1 MKISIEKK
9 IMISIQKIIS
19 HRDMYVLL
27 FLIINIFTKN
37 KIIVC
42 DLL

>member
-9 IMISIQKIIS
+9 IIISIQKIIS
-19 HRDMYVLL
+19 HRGMYAIS
-27 FLIINIFTKN
+27 FLTITIFTKN
-37 KIIVC
+37 TIIVC